1 MEMETF
7 LLSTEA
13 DEFLVF
19 EPAIFEQLNAA
30 DLVLDIDQ
38 GEEIDL
44 SLVLEQLKQVMGASS
59 DSPQVTPTAES
70 VVADLSQAP
79 TLTEP
84 VSGGDEIYFHLVSH
98 ETLTILY
105 DDVPSSVHW
114 S

>member
-1 MEMETF
+1 M
-7 LLSTEA
+7 SAEA

-19 EPAIFEQLNAA
+19 EPAIFEQLNAT
-30 DLVLDIDQ
+30 DVVLDIDQ

-59 DSPQVTPTAES
+59 DSSQVTPTAES